1 MHKKVLILSAL
12 AVAGLVPLTASAWHG
27 DWDHWE
33 GSRHHRYY
41 DDCARYHAGPA
52 ARGPHGHPMGFEGPR
67 ARTFGMSAE
76 ESHDFMAEVADILNV
91 DAKQKSA
98 WDSLTQAYTTLA
110 TQRMDRP
117 ARAEVREM
125 NSMER
130 LQARNAFMQAHAKAF
145 DGYVK
150 AREQFEKVATAE
162 QIQRLDEIMTTG
174 GLYFDHPRGPRGPR
188 TPR

>member
-1 MHKKVLILSAL
+1 
-12 AVAGLVPLTASAWHG
+12 
-27 DWDHWE
+27 
-33 GSRHHRYY
+33 
-41 DDCARYHAGPA
+41 
-52 ARGPHGHPMGFEGPR
+52 
-67 ARTFGMSAE
+67 
-76 ESHDFMAEVADILNV
+76 
-91 DAKQKSA
+91 
-98 WDSLTQAYTTLA
+98 
-110 TQRMDRP
+110 MDRP